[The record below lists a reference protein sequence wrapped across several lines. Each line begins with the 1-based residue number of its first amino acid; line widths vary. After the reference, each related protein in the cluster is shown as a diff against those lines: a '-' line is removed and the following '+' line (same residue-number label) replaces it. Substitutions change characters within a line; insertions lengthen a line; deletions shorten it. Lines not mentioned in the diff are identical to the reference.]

1 MWDFDPSLI
10 ILVWKQTPDQMIDI
24 SILDLG
30 LGGDLQIDFGSRENE
45 LSIIDQGNRLSG
57 NI

>member
-30 LGGDLQIDFGSRENE
+30 SGGDLQIDFGSRENE